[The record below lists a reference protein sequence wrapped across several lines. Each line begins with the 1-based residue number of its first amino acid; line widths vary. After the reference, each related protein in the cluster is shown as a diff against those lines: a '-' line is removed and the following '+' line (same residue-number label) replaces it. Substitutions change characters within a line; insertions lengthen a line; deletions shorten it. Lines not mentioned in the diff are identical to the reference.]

1 MDINLIHIYIYG
13 YGSIPINTIF
23 RGLFTSI
30 NPSYFD
36 VNYRGTIGFD
46 TLPYSIVRII
56 IIQLDVV
63 PLSLQASWISGDWHD
78 WVSWHRQ
85 GRWTRRVSPWISLGR
100 RRSSKASCNGS
111 HWPRYGGCLKI
122 SVNLC
127 LKDFLTCV
135 WLGGLSMRAIWVWQ
149 IELVSEQFLMFEIW
163 LPLGTIIFHPL
174 QFNPEIAKE
183 VPTKSRRSA
192 ETYELFWRL
201 LVLS

>member
-1 MDINLIHIYIYG
+1 LEKNRGVSGWCSGVLSFMSIIFMDINLIHIYIYG

-78 WVSWHRQ
+78 WVS
-85 GRWTRRVSPWISLGR
+85 
-100 RRSSKASCNGS
+100 
-111 HWPRYGGCLKI
+111 
-122 SVNLC
+122 
-127 LKDFLTCV
+127 
-135 WLGGLSMRAIWVWQ
+135 
-149 IELVSEQFLMFEIW
+149 
-163 LPLGTIIFHPL
+163 
-174 QFNPEIAKE
+174 
-183 VPTKSRRSA
+183 
-192 ETYELFWRL
+192 
-201 LVLS
+201 